1 MNSLR
6 GHSCDQNIISK
17 LVQKNSVS
25 DFHNL
30 MTQTQAHAL
39 YLLFIYLL
47 SWICYGSL
55 FQEFLNIENTL
66 LMTNNT
72 SLG

>member
-1 MNSLR
+1 MNSSR

-17 LVQKNSVS
+17 LVQKSSVS
-25 DFHNL
+25 DFYNL
-30 MTQTQAHAL
+30 MKQTQAHAL
-39 YLLFIYLL
+39 HFIYLL

-55 FQEFLNIENTL
+55 FHEFLNIENTL

-72 SLG
+72 TLGE